1 MSPNNTQSKKGE
13 SLIELV
19 LAMAIFA
26 AILPTVLFA
35 IGSVNQSEPQRNNY
49 FNSTLIT
56 EETKNIVQQIKNNNW
71 NDLPANGEYVLTGS
85 GTVWT
90 WTNVTSYGV
99 GTPIPT
105 TRDGLTRTVTIADA
119 LRTAGGALTDVVSG
133 SIVDSATK
141 KITINT
147 TWSGAAAPASSVVYM
162 SRNNAIQT
170 VTFTTLGD
178 FQAGGQVTN
187 GTVLNTPT
195 PGDDG
200 SITTTNAN
208 PAKAS
213 SLVSWWSMNA
223 YNTNPETGI
232 SWIDDSK
239 VGGNNTAIV
248 YPLTLSGT
256 PAPTLVDSRFGKSI
270 QLNITGVPV
279 PPAGWYKLD
288 ETSGTSASN
297 TVDGSNPGTLTN
309 SPTWVA
315 SKYGNGVSFD
325 GTDDYISLSYLAADN
340 LAAGT
345 IAMWVKFPNVTASQS
360 FFSKQHDGIN
370 SFLIFETSASSLLQF
385 KVSNDAGYTTG
396 ATTILT
402 NTWYHVAA
410 TWNGST
416 QKIYING
423 VQDGTVNTAQTLP
436 SDTSDISVGA
446 WTGGGNN
453 YGEVYIDDLRIYNY
467 ARDASQLVVDSN
479 GTSTLLDENNLSHLR
494 VTNNIDLGASN
505 APFSWEY
512 MVKPTGTTTK
522 PVIAWGALGTTPT
535 PTTGA
540 NGWIMGSGT
549 DIFTDL
555 KPPSG
560 SAQYTNE
567 SQITNAKFNHVVMT
581 YNGST
586 ISHYLNGTL
595 VNTSSSV
602 STPPSTALPL
612 SVGFHYPSSYFI
624 GEIDDVATYNTALTA
639 QEVHDSFYSSF
650 TSAVKDFGNG
660 QSPQMLS
667 LYAEATKPTD
677 TDVQIRVAS
686 RNAYTDGSD
695 ICPTSE
701 SEYTFVGPAGTT
713 GADDY
718 FTIGTDSS
726 GVVATGGTITDVDG
740 YRIHTFTSSGTF
752 TVTQG
757 GNVETLVV
765 AGGGGGG
772 SRHGGGGGAGGLQY
786 SSSSA
791 VTAQGYSIVVGNGGD
806 GGTYGLNSPS
816 GAGYAG
822 EDSSFNS
829 IVAIGGGGGCTY
841 DGCPAAGGSG
851 GGGAGA
857 NSRTGASGTGGQG
870 NNGGTGGTNGS
881 GAGGGGAGAVGADS
895 DGVNGSDAG
904 VGLAYTISGSSVY
917 YAGGGGGGSDGG
929 YVGGSGGNGGG
940 GHGGNGGNTSGMTAG
955 AANTGGGG
963 GATRSLDGYSSG
975 AAGGSGIVIIRYRLP
990 TQLSNIIYSG
1000 TTGNYVN
1007 PGRCLRYKVYFKSL
1021 NAFPSGS
1028 QPTFNSIRFT
1038 YAL

>member
-1 MSPNNTQSKKGE
+1 
-13 SLIELV
+13 
-19 LAMAIFA
+19 
-26 AILPTVLFA
+26 
-35 IGSVNQSEPQRNNY
+35 
-49 FNSTLIT
+49 
-56 EETKNIVQQIKNNNW
+56 
-71 NDLPANGEYVLTGS
+71 
-85 GTVWT
+85 
-90 WTNVTSYGV
+90 V

-170 VTFTTLGD
+170 VTFTTFSD

-200 SITTTNAN
+200 SITTTNVN

-279 PPAGWYKLD
+279 PPIGWHKLD
-288 ETSGTSASN
+288 ETTGTSAS
-297 TVDGSNPGTLTN
+297 DSAGSAGTGTITG
-309 SPTWVA
+309 STTWTA
-315 SKYGNGVSFD
+315 GKYGNALSF
-325 GTDDYISLSYLAADN
+325 GGSAYTSITDNNALDLDSMTLEAWIKIDNSNTNNGIIYKGDMSGSQGSYSLGFY
-340 LAAGT
+340 
-345 IAMWVKFPNVTASQS
+345 
-360 FFSKQHDGIN
+360 
-370 SFLIFETSASSLLQF
+370 
-385 KVSNDAGYTTG
+385 TG
-396 ATTILT
+396 A
-402 NTWYHVAA
+402 NTKLVFRL
-410 TWNGST
+410 NGST
-416 QKIYING
+416 SEGSGQLTSATALNTGQWYHIAATYNRTNMKIYIDG
-423 VQDGTVNTAQTLP
+423 VQDASNSYSTVVTANNDALRLGCYYNSSYCLNT
-436 SDTSDISVGA
+436 GKM
-446 WTGGGNN
+446 
-453 YGEVYIDDLRIYNY
+453 DDVRIYNY
-467 ARDASQLVVDSN
+467 ARTLAEIRDIDMV

-494 VTNNIDLGASN
+494 VTNNIDLGALN

-512 MVKPTGTTTK
+512 TIKPTGTTTK

-560 SAQYTNE
+560 SAQYPNE

-586 ISHYLNGTL
+586 ISHYLNGAL

-612 SVGFHYPSSYFI
+612 SVGFHYPNSYFI

-639 QEVHDSFYSSF
+639 QEAHDSFYSSF

-667 LYAEATKPTD
+667 LYAEVTKPTD
-677 TDVQIRVAS
+677 TDIKVRVAS
-686 RNAYTDGSD
+686 RGAYTDGSD

-701 SEYTFVGPAGTT
+701 SEYTFVGPLGT
-713 GADDY
+713 GAADDY
-718 FTIGTDSS
+718 FT
-726 GVVATGGTITDVDG
+726 V
-740 YRIHTFTSSGTF
+740 
-752 TVTQG
+752 
-757 GNVETLVV
+757 
-765 AGGGGGG
+765 
-772 SRHGGGGGAGGLQY
+772 
-786 SSSSA
+786 
-791 VTAQGYSIVVGNGGD
+791 
-806 GGTYGLNSPS
+806 
-816 GAGYAG
+816 
-822 EDSSFNS
+822 
-829 IVAIGGGGGCTY
+829 
-841 DGCPAAGGSG
+841 
-851 GGGAGA
+851 
-857 NSRTGASGTGGQG
+857 
-870 NNGGTGGTNGS
+870 
-881 GAGGGGAGAVGADS
+881 
-895 DGVNGSDAG
+895 
-904 VGLAYTISGSSVY
+904 SGSSI
-917 YAGGGGGGSDGG
+917 
-929 YVGGSGGNGGG
+929 
-940 GHGGNGGNTSGMTAG
+940 
-955 AANTGGGG
+955 
-963 GATRSLDGYSSG
+963 
-975 AAGGSGIVIIRYRLP
+975 SGIVYA
-990 TQLSNIIYSG
+990 G
-1000 TTGNYVN
+1000 TTEDYVN

>member
-1 MSPNNTQSKKGE
+1 MSPNNTQLKKGE

-187 GTVLNTPT
+187 GTALNTPT

-208 PAKAS
+208 PSKAA
-213 SLVSWWSMNA
+213 SLVSWWSMDA
-223 YNTNPETGI
+223 YTTDPTTGI

-256 PAPTLVDSRFGKSI
+256 PAPTLADSRFGKSI

-279 PPAGWYKLD
+279 PPIGWWKLEESGSPSIDSSGNANNGTWSGNTAISAGKYGMGVTL
-288 ETSGTSASN
+288 
-297 TVDGSNPGTLTN
+297 DGSG
-309 SPTWVA
+309 
-315 SKYGNGVSFD
+315 
-325 GTDDYISLSYLAADN
+325 DYISIPSITGNSSTQTVEAWVYIVGAVSGNQYVIDQGGNNNWIQIYNSKIRAGNSGSYYCD
-340 LAAGT
+340 
-345 IAMWVKFPNVTASQS
+345 
-360 FFSKQHDGIN
+360 
-370 SFLIFETSASSLLQF
+370 
-385 KVSNDAGYTTG
+385 G
-396 ATTILT
+396 ATTLTT
-402 NTWYHVAA
+402 NTWYHIAK
-410 TWNGST
+410 TFD
-416 QKIYING
+416 G
-423 VQDGTVNTAQTLP
+423 VTMKVYLNAGVSPDCSISASGNTPGA
-436 SDTSDISVGA
+436 IRVGDYS
-446 WTGGGNN
+446 GGGYALN
-453 YGEVYIDDLRIYNY
+453 GKVDDVRIYNY
-467 ARDASQLVVDSN
+467 ARTQPQIEIDMN
-479 GTSTLLDENNLSHLR
+479 GTSTVLDENNLSHLR
-494 VTNNIDLGASN
+494 VTNNLDLGASN

-586 ISHYLNGTL
+586 ISHYLNGAL

-612 SVGFHYPSSYFI
+612 SVGFHYPNSYFI

-639 QEVHDSFYSSF
+639 QEAHDSFYSSF

-667 LYAEATKPTD
+667 LYAEVTKPTD
-677 TDVQIRVAS
+677 TDIQVRVAS
-686 RNAYTDGSD
+686 RGAYTDGSD

-701 SEYTFVGPAGTT
+701 SEYTFVGPLGT
-713 GADDY
+713 GAADDY
-718 FTIGTDSS
+718 FTVTGSS
-726 GVVATGGTITDVDG
+726 ISGIVYAGTIT
-740 YRIHTFTSSGTF
+740 
-752 TVTQG
+752 
-757 GNVETLVV
+757 
-765 AGGGGGG
+765 
-772 SRHGGGGGAGGLQY
+772 
-786 SSSSA
+786 
-791 VTAQGYSIVVGNGGD
+791 
-806 GGTYGLNSPS
+806 
-816 GAGYAG
+816 
-822 EDSSFNS
+822 
-829 IVAIGGGGGCTY
+829 
-841 DGCPAAGGSG
+841 
-851 GGGAGA
+851 
-857 NSRTGASGTGGQG
+857 
-870 NNGGTGGTNGS
+870 
-881 GAGGGGAGAVGADS
+881 
-895 DGVNGSDAG
+895 
-904 VGLAYTISGSSVY
+904 
-917 YAGGGGGGSDGG
+917 
-929 YVGGSGGNGGG
+929 
-940 GHGGNGGNTSGMTAG
+940 
-955 AANTGGGG
+955 
-963 GATRSLDGYSSG
+963 
-975 AAGGSGIVIIRYRLP
+975 
-990 TQLSNIIYSG
+990 
-1000 TTGNYVN
+1000 NYVN

>member
-1 MSPNNTQSKKGE
+1 MSPNNTQLKKGE

-170 VTFTTLGD
+170 VTFTTFSD

-200 SITTTNAN
+200 SITTTNVN

-279 PPAGWYKLD
+279 PPIGWHKLD
-288 ETSGTSASN
+288 ETTGTSAS
-297 TVDGSNPGTLTN
+297 DSAGSAGTGTITG
-309 SPTWVA
+309 STTWTA
-315 SKYGNGVSFD
+315 GKYGNALSF
-325 GTDDYISLSYLAADN
+325 GGSAYTSITDNNALDLDSMTLEAWIKIDNSNTNNGIIYKGDMSGSQGSYSLGFY
-340 LAAGT
+340 
-345 IAMWVKFPNVTASQS
+345 
-360 FFSKQHDGIN
+360 
-370 SFLIFETSASSLLQF
+370 
-385 KVSNDAGYTTG
+385 TG
-396 ATTILT
+396 A
-402 NTWYHVAA
+402 NTKLVFRL
-410 TWNGST
+410 NGST
-416 QKIYING
+416 SEGSGQLTSATALNTGQWYHIAATYNRTNMKIYIDG
-423 VQDGTVNTAQTLP
+423 VQDASNSYSTVVTANNDALRLGCYYNSSYCLNT
-436 SDTSDISVGA
+436 GKM
-446 WTGGGNN
+446 
-453 YGEVYIDDLRIYNY
+453 DDVRIYNY
-467 ARDASQLVVDSN
+467 ARTLAEIRDIDMV
-479 GTSTLLDENNLSHLR
+479 GTSTILDENNLSHLR
-494 VTNNIDLGASN
+494 VTNNIDLGALN

-522 PVIAWGALGTTPT
+522 PVIEWGMLGTTPT
-535 PTTGA
+535 PTIGA

-560 SAQYTNE
+560 TAQLAPTSPPSMIDN
-567 SQITNAKFNHVVMT
+567 TKFNHVVMT
-581 YNGST
+581 YTGSV
-586 ISHYLNGTL
+586 INHYLNGVL

-612 SVGFHYPSSYFI
+612 SIGFHYPNSYFI
-624 GEIDDVATYNTALTA
+624 GEIDDVATYSTELLP
-639 QEVHDSFYSSF
+639 QEVHDSFYASF

-667 LYAEATKPTD
+667 LYAEVTKPTD
-677 TDVQIRVAS
+677 TDIQVRVAS
-686 RNAYTDGSD
+686 RGAYTDGSD

-701 SEYTFVGPAGTT
+701 SEYTFVGPLGT
-713 GADDY
+713 GAPEDY
-718 FTIGTDSS
+718 FTVSGSS
-726 GVVATGGTITDVDG
+726 ISGIVYAGTIT
-740 YRIHTFTSSGTF
+740 
-752 TVTQG
+752 
-757 GNVETLVV
+757 
-765 AGGGGGG
+765 
-772 SRHGGGGGAGGLQY
+772 
-786 SSSSA
+786 
-791 VTAQGYSIVVGNGGD
+791 
-806 GGTYGLNSPS
+806 
-816 GAGYAG
+816 
-822 EDSSFNS
+822 
-829 IVAIGGGGGCTY
+829 
-841 DGCPAAGGSG
+841 
-851 GGGAGA
+851 
-857 NSRTGASGTGGQG
+857 
-870 NNGGTGGTNGS
+870 
-881 GAGGGGAGAVGADS
+881 
-895 DGVNGSDAG
+895 
-904 VGLAYTISGSSVY
+904 
-917 YAGGGGGGSDGG
+917 
-929 YVGGSGGNGGG
+929 
-940 GHGGNGGNTSGMTAG
+940 
-955 AANTGGGG
+955 
-963 GATRSLDGYSSG
+963 
-975 AAGGSGIVIIRYRLP
+975 
-990 TQLSNIIYSG
+990 
-1000 TTGNYVN
+1000 NYVN

>member
-1 MSPNNTQSKKGE
+1 MLPNHTPAKKGE

-170 VTFTTLGD
+170 VTFTTFSD

-208 PAKAS
+208 PSKAA
-213 SLVSWWSMNA
+213 SLVSWWSMDA
-223 YNTNPETGI
+223 YTTDPTTGI

-279 PPAGWYKLD
+279 PPVAWWKLD
-288 ETSGTSASN
+288 ETSGTNVPNSAN
-297 TVDGSNPGTLTN
+297 AAAPGTLINT
-309 SPTWVA
+309 PAWVA
-315 SKYGNGVSFD
+315 GKYGNSVDFD
-325 GTDDYISLSYLAADN
+325 GIDDYIQTTNSDLKTANNFTISLWIRAATTTYAKHVFWQGVGSGNGWGSEQEMHLSIGN
-340 LAAGT
+340 LLAGT
-345 IAMWVKFPNVTASQS
+345 SANDVLS
-360 FFSKQHDGIN
+360 FNIVN
-370 SFLIFETSASSLLQF
+370 SFTTDPADTNMLLCITPFTDITNWNFVSIRVTSMDTAPKCELFLNG
-385 KVSNDAGYTTG
+385 VMVDEDT
-396 ATTILT
+396 ATTAKT
-402 NTWYHVAA
+402 TRSSW
-410 TWNGST
+410 
-416 QKIYING
+416 
-423 VQDGTVNTAQTLP
+423 DTA
-436 SDTSDISVGA
+436 
-446 WTGGGNN
+446 
-453 YGEVYIDDLRIYNY
+453 LRIGRPGASTRYFDGAVDDVRIYTY
-467 ARDASQLVVDSN
+467 ARTNDQINEDMA

-494 VTNNIDLGASN
+494 VTNNLDLGASN
-505 APFSWEY
+505 EDFSWEY

-586 ISHYLNGTL
+586 ISHYLNGAL

-612 SVGFHYPSSYFI
+612 SVGFHYPNSYFI
-624 GEIDDVATYNTALTA
+624 GEIDDAALYSA
-639 QEVHDSFYSSF
+639 ALLPQEVHDSFYASF

-667 LYAEATKPTD
+667 LYAEVTKPTD
-677 TDVQIRVAS
+677 TDIQVRVAS
-686 RNAYTDGSD
+686 RGAYTDGSD

-701 SEYTFVGPAGTT
+701 SEYTFVGPLGT
-713 GADDY
+713 GAADDY
-718 FTIGTDSS
+718 FTVSGSS
-726 GVVATGGTITDVDG
+726 ISGIVYAGTIT
-740 YRIHTFTSSGTF
+740 
-752 TVTQG
+752 
-757 GNVETLVV
+757 
-765 AGGGGGG
+765 
-772 SRHGGGGGAGGLQY
+772 
-786 SSSSA
+786 
-791 VTAQGYSIVVGNGGD
+791 
-806 GGTYGLNSPS
+806 
-816 GAGYAG
+816 
-822 EDSSFNS
+822 
-829 IVAIGGGGGCTY
+829 
-841 DGCPAAGGSG
+841 
-851 GGGAGA
+851 
-857 NSRTGASGTGGQG
+857 
-870 NNGGTGGTNGS
+870 
-881 GAGGGGAGAVGADS
+881 
-895 DGVNGSDAG
+895 
-904 VGLAYTISGSSVY
+904 
-917 YAGGGGGGSDGG
+917 
-929 YVGGSGGNGGG
+929 
-940 GHGGNGGNTSGMTAG
+940 
-955 AANTGGGG
+955 
-963 GATRSLDGYSSG
+963 
-975 AAGGSGIVIIRYRLP
+975 
-990 TQLSNIIYSG
+990 
-1000 TTGNYVN
+1000 NYVN

>member
-1 MSPNNTQSKKGE
+1 MSPNNTQLKKGE

-187 GTVLNTPT
+187 GTVINTPT

-208 PAKAS
+208 PTKAS
-213 SLVSWWSMNA
+213 SLVSWWSMDA
-223 YNTNPETGI
+223 YTTNPETGI
-232 SWIDDSK
+232 SWVDDSK
-239 VGGNNTAIV
+239 SSNTAIV

-256 PAPTLVDSRFGKSI
+256 PAPTLANSRFGKSI

-279 PPAGWYKLD
+279 PPVIWYKLD
-288 ETSGTSASN
+288 ETSGTTASN
-297 TVDGSNPGTLTN
+297 SVDGTSPGTLTN
-309 SPTWVA
+309 GPTWVA
-315 SKYGNGVSFD
+315 GTFGNSVSFD
-325 GTDDYISLSYLAADN
+325 GTNDYVSLPTTGGSDTKANLGFADTDNFTLALWYKGSDTGTGDANLGKVLIGRDSNDIYANFILNGGYVEYVHYNGSWLHNIKSTTQVTDDSWHHIVYVNHSNETGDLYIDGTQQITALSSSIDSATRYFKADN
-340 LAAGT
+340 LMRGY
-345 IAMWVKFPNVTASQS
+345 N
-360 FFSKQHDGIN
+360 GRY
-370 SFLIFETSASSLLQF
+370 TSGQ
-385 KVSNDAGYTTG
+385 
-396 ATTILT
+396 
-402 NTWYHVAA
+402 
-410 TWNGST
+410 
-416 QKIYING
+416 
-423 VQDGTVNTAQTLP
+423 
-436 SDTSDISVGA
+436 
-446 WTGGGNN
+446 
-453 YGEVYIDDLRIYNY
+453 IDDVRIYNY
-467 ARDASQLVVDSN
+467 ARTSQQVAVDYA

-494 VTNNIDLGASN
+494 VTNNIDLGALN

-522 PVIAWGALGTTPT
+522 PVIEWGMLGTTPT
-535 PTTGA
+535 PTIGA
-540 NGWIMGSGT
+540 NGWIMGSST

-560 SAQYTNE
+560 SAQWTQTG
-567 SQITNAKFNHVVMT
+567 QIIDSKFNHVVMA

-586 ISHYLNGTL
+586 ISHYLNGAL
-595 VNTSSSV
+595 VNNTASDPV

-612 SVGFHYPSSYFI
+612 SIGFHYPNSYFI
-624 GEIDDVATYNTALTA
+624 GEIDDVAIYNSLLTPQQA
-639 QEVHDSFYSSF
+639 HDSLWASF
-650 TSAVKDFGNG
+650 TSAVKDFGTG

-667 LYAEATKPTD
+667 LYAEVTKPTD
-677 TDVQIRVAS
+677 TDIQVRVAS
-686 RNAYTDGSD
+686 RGAYTDGSD

-701 SEYTFVGPAGTT
+701 SEYTFVGPLGTGAPEDYFTVSGSSISGIVYAGTT
-713 GADDY
+713 
-718 FTIGTDSS
+718 
-726 GVVATGGTITDVDG
+726 
-740 YRIHTFTSSGTF
+740 
-752 TVTQG
+752 
-757 GNVETLVV
+757 
-765 AGGGGGG
+765 
-772 SRHGGGGGAGGLQY
+772 
-786 SSSSA
+786 
-791 VTAQGYSIVVGNGGD
+791 
-806 GGTYGLNSPS
+806 
-816 GAGYAG
+816 
-822 EDSSFNS
+822 ED
-829 IVAIGGGGGCTY
+829 
-841 DGCPAAGGSG
+841 
-851 GGGAGA
+851 
-857 NSRTGASGTGGQG
+857 
-870 NNGGTGGTNGS
+870 
-881 GAGGGGAGAVGADS
+881 
-895 DGVNGSDAG
+895 
-904 VGLAYTISGSSVY
+904 
-917 YAGGGGGGSDGG
+917 
-929 YVGGSGGNGGG
+929 
-940 GHGGNGGNTSGMTAG
+940 
-955 AANTGGGG
+955 
-963 GATRSLDGYSSG
+963 
-975 AAGGSGIVIIRYRLP
+975 
-990 TQLSNIIYSG
+990 
-1000 TTGNYVN
+1000 YVN